1 MLLKKGDSGP
11 DVRELQTLLDD
22 NGFWTYHTITD
33 YFGSVTETAVKNF
46 QFSKQIKVDGLVGN
60 TTYSCLM
67 DGVKNDI
74 MLKKGDRGEQVKE
87 VQQMLGITADGIFGS
102 GTESSVKKFQKD
114 NGLIADGIVGSK
126 TYETLANKTLGNS
139 FDNIIDVDTD
149 RTYFDDSEDTDD
161 KLNYLGS
168 YTTEDGL
175 EIDRAYLDGDEYV
188 KDYGEIQ
195 PENFFIHHTAG
206 WNNPYNTINSWNKDK
221 RGRVATQYCIGGTSV
236 KIGSYG
242 DDKYNGQVVECF
254 PDYYIGW
261 HLGKVG
267 NFNMSKYSSAV
278 EINNFGY
285 VTKKNGKYYTYVNSE
300 VPESMVCDLGYEFR
314 GHQYWH
320 TYTKE
325 QIESLGLLIKHV
337 KKIYP
342 QIDMSAGLPQL
353 LKDGVHPK
361 DAFGFNDD
369 AYNGR
374 IKGLWTHTNVR
385 TDKFDCFPDPKLV
398 ELLKNI

>member
-74 MLKKGDRGEQVKE
+74 MIKKGDRGEQVKE

-102 GTESSVKKFQKD
+102 GTESSVKKFQTD

>member
-11 DVRELQTLLDD
+11 DVKELQTLLDD

-33 YFGSVTETAVKNF
+33 YFGDITETAVKNF
-46 QFSKQIKVDGLVGN
+46 QTAKKITVDGIVGD
-60 TTYSCLM
+60 TTYTYLLN
-67 DGVKNDI
+67 GVKNDI
-74 MLKKGDRGEQVKE
+74 MLKKGETGSEVKE

-102 GTESSVKKFQKD
+102 GTEYSVMQFQAR
-114 NGLIADGIVGSK
+114 NELTADGIVGPK
-126 TYETLANKTLGNS
+126 TYEKLVDQTMGV
-139 FDNIIDVDTD
+139 DIDTD
-149 RTYFDDSEDTDD
+149 RTDFDDSNDRDD

-175 EIDRAYLDGDEYV
+175 EIDKAYLDGDEYV
-188 KDYGEIQ
+188 KDYGKIQ

-206 WNNPYNTINSWNKDK
+206 WNNPYNTINSWNKDD

-236 KIGSYG
+236 KVGSYG

-254 PDYYIGW
+254 PDNYIGW

-320 TYTKE
+320 AYTKE

-337 KKIYP
+337 KNIYP
-342 QIDMSAGLPQL
+342 DIDMVSGLPQL

-361 DAFGFNDD
+361 EAFDFNDD

-385 TDKFDCFPDPKLV
+385 KDKYDCFPQPELV
-398 ELLKNI
+398 DMLKNL